1 MKDRPADFSGLLV
14 LSSPSLSSAS
24 YCMMF
29 AAVLVVAVNS
39 IVDADNLPNI
49 GGAHIILLLS

>member
-14 LSSPSLSSAS
+14 LSSSSLSSAS
-24 YCMMF
+24 YCILF

-39 IVDADNLPNI
+39 IVDADNLPI
-49 GGAHIILLLS
+49 FAMRT